1 MTFRSKDLE
10 LRQCE
15 LKIQSSQE
23 RKEFEERLEVLKKPL
38 YWADKR
44 IDTFLFLRNNPQ
56 LMTSAFTALVHCNPK
71 LASKLLVMGL
81 GVIKC
86 LKNAR
91 KLI

>member
-23 RKEFEERLEVLKKPL
+23 RKEFGELLEALKKPL
-38 YWADKR
+38 YWADKS
-44 IDTFLFLRNNPQ
+44 IDTFLFIRNNPP
-56 LMTSAFTALVHCNPK
+56 LMTSAFTALVYCNPK
-71 LASKLLVMGL
+71 LASKVLTIGL
-81 GVIKC
+81 GVIKF
-86 LKNAR
+86 LKNVR